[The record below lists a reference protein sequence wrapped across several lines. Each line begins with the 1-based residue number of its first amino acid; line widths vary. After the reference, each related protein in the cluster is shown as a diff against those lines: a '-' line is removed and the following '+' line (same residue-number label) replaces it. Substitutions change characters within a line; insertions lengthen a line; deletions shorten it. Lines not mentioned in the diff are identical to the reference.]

1 MRLRKLRSNSP
12 LRLLIRHGQDEKRC
26 TAVAIVVICKWKFV
40 IEPRVTANRAIKIVL
55 TALVL
60 ACGIW
65 LGTGR
70 QFYREAMV
78 SAFLALALASVI
90 IIHLRVCASWM
101 DALAILAGT
110 ALLSAIDLRILHFRP
125 AIMAWFSFAGLSS
138 LVIFAIRAIWAK
150 QHERKLFLLG
160 FVPALLFVVSEYFAD
175 NLLHWTAANHPKA
188 LDLYLFS
195 FDSSLGVQFPFLAGQ
210 AFAIWPW
217 LRLVA
222 ILFYIGLPI
231 PIAVVYSGQ
240 LLRVREKAIPSMVAF
255 LATGPMGII
264 FYNLFPALGPVH
276 LFLQGFPWHPL
287 TIEQA
292 SRLLAEPI
300 AIDGPPNA
308 IPSLHMA
315 WVLLVWWYSR
325 GLSWW
330 ERSVAMLFLAFTVL
344 ATLGTGEH
352 YFIDLI
358 VAFPFAMM
366 VESLCAFNL
375 DFSNRTRLLA
385 FFAGLGGTLGWF
397 ALLRHSLHFFWLSS
411 GSAVVI
417 LRCDCHRVAT
427 V

>member
-1 MRLRKLRSNSP
+1 MP
-12 LRLLIRHGQDEKRC
+12 
-26 TAVAIVVICKWKFV
+26 V
-40 IEPRVTANRAIKIVL
+40 NRILKIVL

-60 ACGIW
+60 VCGIW
-65 LGTGR
+65 LGTGS

-78 SAFLALALASVI
+78 SAFLGLALASVI
-90 IIHLRVCASWM
+90 IIHLRVCATWM
-101 DALAILAGT
+101 DALSILAGT

-138 LVIFAIRAIWAK
+138 LIIFAIRAIWAK
-150 QHERKLFLLG
+150 QSERKLFLLG

-210 AFAIWPW
+210 AFAIWPL
-217 LRLVA
+217 LRLLGV
-222 ILFYIGLPI
+222 LFYIGLPI

-255 LATGPMGII
+255 LATGPIGII

-308 IPSLHMA
+308 IPS
-315 WVLLVWWYSR
+315 
-325 GLSWW
+325 
-330 ERSVAMLFLAFTVL
+330 FTVL

-358 VAFPFAMM
+358 VAFPFAVM

-375 DFSNRTRLLA
+375 EFTDRSRWIA
-385 FFAGLGGTLGWF
+385 FFGGLGGTLGWF
-397 ALLRHSLHFFWLSS
+397 VLLRHSLHFFWLTPVLPWSFCVVTVIAS
-411 GSAVVI
+411 LLGERQLQCRKGATDVAGSVPSPA
-417 LRCDCHRVAT
+417 LSPLS
-427 V
+427 